1 MVIPQIRPTIIVV
14 VTTLIVIVTKVFDLV
29 KATPNGA
36 NRTNVLANEMFD
48 QLRDRNF
55 TSSSAFAVV
64 LFALVLPVM
73 VYNIRRLQRSWHDR
87 RADSR
92 RRLGARSWHDRRAE
106 RGAAHRTEAAP
117 AGRGGPHLGDVAD
130 RDPVDGATLGLFV
143 SSFRKVPDIETSAGG
158 RPGTT
163 STT

>member
-1 MVIPQIRPTIIVV
+1 MVVLAAAIRAVPEELTEAAEVDGASRAQVFWRVVMPQIRPTIIVV

-29 KATPNGA
+29 KATTNGA

-73 VYNIRRLQRSWHDR
+73 IYNIRRLQREL
-87 RADSR
+87 A
-92 RRLGARSWHDRRAE
+92 
-106 RGAAHRTEAAP
+106 
-117 AGRGGPHLGDVAD
+117 
-130 RDPVDGATLGLFV
+130 
-143 SSFRKVPDIETSAGG
+143 
-158 RPGTT
+158 
-163 STT
+163 